1 VTVQAHRV
9 GRRPASEVISVR
21 AIPFHR
27 RGTARLARTGVL
39 AAFLVAGPLAASGAG
54 HCMHYAGTAKTRA
67 QAGQARSVQ
76 VVPLQ
81 PGQAVGPQ
89 GTRRAP

>member
-27 RGTARLARTGVL
+27 RGTARLARTGMLV
-39 AAFLVAGPLAASGAG
+39 AFLVAGPLAAIGAW
-54 HCMHYAGTAKTRA
+54 HWVHRARTTNTRA
-67 QAGQARSVQ
+67 QAGQTCSVQ